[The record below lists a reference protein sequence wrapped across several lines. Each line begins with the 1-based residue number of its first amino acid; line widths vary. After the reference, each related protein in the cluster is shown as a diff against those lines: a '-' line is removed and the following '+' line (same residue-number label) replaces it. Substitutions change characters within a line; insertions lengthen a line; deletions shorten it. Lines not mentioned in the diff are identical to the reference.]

1 MTRVSRALGPSAWIV
16 MMIAVGIEFALGVV
30 CLALIPI
37 RRPDQWLPPQNTALY
52 SAHAV
57 LGGVL
62 ALAAVVIVM
71 THSSN
76 QRFVRLGVEAGL
88 TGLALAAVG
97 GMFSVWHPW
106 RLTGLGLMFVGFAL
120 SPALFGYLIPLAEP
134 EADTPTAEDARNP
147 QDSPVEW

>member
-1 MTRVSRALGPSAWIV
+1 MTRVSRPLGPSAWIV
-16 MMIAVGIEFALGVV
+16 MMIAVGIELALGVA

-37 RRPDQWLPPQNTALY
+37 QRPDQWLPPQNTALY

-76 QRFVRLGVEAGL
+76 QRFVRLGAQAGL

-106 RLTGLGLMFVGFAL
+106 RLTGLGLMFVGSLIAF
-120 SPALFGYLIPLAEP
+120 FGYLIPLAEP
-134 EADTPTAEDARNP
+134 EADTPTAEDAWSP
-147 QDSPVEW
+147 QDPPVEW